1 MPLSIDGTEYSY
13 KSRLVEY
20 AILTV
25 LFIHKCKV
33 WWAGKTDNIDLTWL
47 QAQPALATIL
57 LHNFWLPATESSWL
71 LPLRSSWW
79 SSDPWLHWTQQNSAY
94 QAISVHIKI
103 KSYILN
109 NITSYPK
116 LSTVCLANELVLN
129 TYQNEAKSDGIV
141 LRQCTLHADEGVIFV
156 YYKLLIW
163 IIFYFQDKPESEQY
177 RKLFIGGLS
186 YETTEESL
194 KSYFEKWGEIVDCV
208 VMRDPNTKR

>member
-1 MPLSIDGTEYSY
+1 M
-13 KSRLVEY
+13 
-20 AILTV
+20 
-25 LFIHKCKV
+25 
-33 WWAGKTDNIDLTWL
+33 
-47 QAQPALATIL
+47 
-57 LHNFWLPATESSWL
+57 
-71 LPLRSSWW
+71 
-79 SSDPWLHWTQQNSAY
+79 
-94 QAISVHIKI
+94 HIKI

-109 NITSYPK
+109 NITLYPK